1 MISWPNT
8 GEKEGS
14 PNGGAGRIIIVH
26 DHVLFRQALAVV
38 LERRA
43 GFDVYAEAA
52 TPSEAR
58 SLLRTLD
65 DAPDLAVVDLDLRDG
80 DELVRELGGG
90 SSGTSVLGLTSGD
103 KCAAAGTRGVVLT
116 TDASVDEILTAARR
130 LVR

>member
-14 PNGGAGRIIIVH
+14 PNGKAGRILIVH

-58 SLLRTLD
+58 SLLRTLE
-65 DAPDLAVVDLDLRDG
+65 DAPDLAVVDLDPHDG
-80 DELVRELGGG
+80 GELVRELGGG
-90 SSGTSVLGLTSGD
+90 PSGTSVLGLTSGD
-103 KCAAAGTRGVVLT
+103 GRAAAGTRGVVLT
-116 TDASVDEILTAARR
+116 TEASIDEILAVVRR
-130 LVR
+130 LIR